1 MGWELWLCLILTCLP
16 HVRMLHLMTDAA
28 PPAPN
33 EPQRWRLTLW
43 SMVAV
48 QFIMS
53 ISFSIVGPIMPL
65 YLPELGVVS
74 PASVNLWAG
83 VLASSTSCV
92 AIFTSPLWGG
102 LADRYGRKLM
112 VLRSTL
118 GIAVFTFLMG
128 IAQGP
133 WQMLGRGRPWE
144 RWRGSARP
152 PWSWS
157 PPRSPS
163 GRWAIPWVG

>member
-1 MGWELWLCLILTCLP
+1 
-16 HVRMLHLMTDAA
+16 MLMPMNDTA
-28 PPAPN
+28 PPEISESLDR
-33 EPQRWRLTLW
+33 EPHRWLVSLW

-53 ISFSIVGPIMPL
+53 VAFGIVGPIMPL

-74 PASVNLWAG
+74 PAAVNMWAG
-83 VLASSTSCV
+83 VLTSATSCV

-118 GIAVFTFLMG
+118 GIALFTFLMG

-133 WQMLGRGRPWE
+133 WQMWGCGPGWG
-144 RWRGSARP
+144 RWRVSARH
-152 PWSWS
+152 
-157 PPRSPS
+157 RS
-163 GRWAIPWVG
+163 

>member
-1 MGWELWLCLILTCLP
+1 M
-16 HVRMLHLMTDAA
+16 
-28 PPAPN
+28 
-33 EPQRWRLTLW
+33 
-43 SMVAV
+43 

-74 PASVNLWAG
+74 PAAVNMWAG
-83 VLASSTSCV
+83 VLASATSCV

-102 LADRYGRKLM
+102 LADRYGRKMM

-128 IAQGP
+128 WLRVRGRC
-133 WQMLGRGRPWE
+133 WHCGRGWG
-144 RWRGSARP
+144 RWRGSV
-152 PWSWS
+152 
-157 PPRSPS
+157 PPR
-163 GRWAIPWVG
+163 W

>member
-1 MGWELWLCLILTCLP
+1 M
-16 HVRMLHLMTDAA
+16 VAA
-28 PPAPN
+28 MNEPAPATTD
-33 EPQRWRLTLW
+33 EPIGWRVTLW

-53 ISFSIVGPIMPL
+53 ISFGIVGPIMPL

-74 PASVNLWAG
+74 PAAVNMWAG
-83 VLASSTSCV
+83 VLTAATSCV

-118 GIAVFTFLMG
+118 GIGVFTFLMG
-128 IAQGP
+128 VAQGP
-133 WQMLGRGRPWE
+133 WQMLGLRAGM
-144 RWRGSARP
+144 GALAGFSSA
-152 PWSWS
+152 SVVMVAS
-157 PPRSPS
+157 
-163 GRWAIPWVG
+163 